1 MKISQSFF
9 SVQAE
14 GISSGVPSYF
24 VRLSGC
30 NLSCGMSPKNI
41 SALKKY
47 LNDNP
52 DVSGNS
58 DLDREYGDL
67 LQEGKATWVCD
78 SISVWLN
85 GKNTTNEELEQ
96 RMNEAGVFDR
106 ILKGE
111 VHIIW
116 TGGEPTMS
124 HHVRS
129 IAAFLDYI
137 SKKYPDSTPFSE
149 IETNGSLVVNENG
162 FYGTARTYCNE
173 YINQINCSA
182 KLSNSGMAEYKRINP
197 DAIKQIKR
205 HPNYWF
211 KFVIS
216 EEKDIKEIQET
227 YLIPFGI
234 PDDRV
239 IIMPGVD
246 NLEDLSERTRFLF
259 EMSKKYGYRGVT
271 RSQILSW
278 NKTTGV

>member
-14 GISSGVPSYF
+14 GITSGVPAYF
-24 VRLSGC
+24 IRFSGC
-30 NLSCGMSPKNI
+30 NLSCGMSAKNI

-67 LQEGKATWVCD
+67 LKDGKATWVCD

-85 GKNTTNEELEQ
+85 GKDVSNEEMEQ
-96 RMNEAGVFDR
+96 RMIDDEILDR
-106 ILKGE
+106 ILTGS

-116 TGGEPTMS
+116 TGGEPTMP
-124 HHVRS
+124 HHQKS
-129 IAAFLDYI
+129 IIEFIDYLED
-137 SKKYPDSTPFSE
+137 KYPNAEIFSE
-149 IETNGSLVVNENG
+149 IETNGSLEVKEIL
-162 FYGTARTYCNE
+162 YE
-173 YINQINCSA
+173 YYIDQINCSA
-182 KLSNSGMAEYKRINP
+182 KLANSGMSEKKRIN
-197 DAIKQIKR
+197 DGAIKQIKN
-205 HPNYWF
+205 HDNHWF

-216 EEKDIKEIQET
+216 VEEDIKEIQND
-227 YLIPFGI
+227 YLVPFGI

-246 NLEDLSERTRFLF
+246 NLDDLSERTRFLF

-271 RSQILSW
+271 RSQVLAY
-278 NKTTGV
+278 NRVTGV